1 MNQGLLLETAT
12 RNTTKGTSQIERRT
26 LLRDLIHAV
35 AVACTCRIKRL
46 ALQKAGKSNV

>member
-12 RNTTKGTSQIERRT
+12 CNTTKGTTQIKLRT
-26 LLRDLIHAV
+26 FLNDLSHAFT
-35 AVACTCRIKRL
+35 VACTCRIKRL